1 MNIYLT
7 YICIYTYIT
16 LVIEEEVMNLRGSS
30 SGRLWKEV
38 RQDRKG
44 FEYNTLVCNSQEKT

>member
-38 RQDRKG
+38 RQGRKG
-44 FEYNTLVCNSQEKT
+44 FEYNTLICNSQEKA